1 MIMRHCIGIIAFL
14 MVLSGC
20 TTTNEIII
28 DQKGVNM
35 NAYQQD
41 LTECQS
47 YASGVKT
54 GEKTAKGAGSG
65 AVVGGLIGAITGGA
79 SGAAQG
85 AGVGAVG
92 GGARGANAGQRSEVQ
107 VVKRCLSGRGYRVLN

>member
-1 MIMRHCIGIIAFL
+1 MKRQIAIAATL
-14 MVLSGC
+14 LVLAGC
-20 TTTNEIII
+20 TTTDEIII

-35 NAYQQD
+35 SSYEKD
-41 LTECQS
+41 LAECKT
-47 YASGVKT
+47 YAASVKT
-54 GEKTAKGAGSG
+54 GEKTAKGAASG
-65 AVVGGLIGAITGGA
+65 AVVGGLIGAITGGG

-92 GGARGANAGQRSEVQ
+92 GGARGAIEGEETEVQ